1 MVGMVALF
9 MCGIAVTLGQSHPAT
24 ETPKYDPARHLAFIE
39 KRMGDASKAV
49 ADIKAS
55 KIELRAAVQKLGTI
69 LGESRK
75 LQGSLSAYIKS
86 AKTGSGKTLRLIQV
100 SGLFDAYLSS
110 AILELDGDADSGE
123 LATSLEKRLKQRI
136 TASKE

>member
-1 MVGMVALF
+1 MVAVF
-9 MCGIAVTLGQSHPAT
+9 VCGIAVALGQSHPAGD
-24 ETPKYDPARHLAFIE
+24 TPKYDPAKHLAFIE
-39 KRMGDASKAV
+39 KRMADVGKTV

-55 KIELRAAVQKLGTI
+55 KIELRAAVQKLGTM

-75 LQGSLSAYIKS
+75 LQSSLSAYMKTVS
-86 AKTGSGKTLRLIQV
+86 AGSGKALRIIQV

-123 LATSLEKRLKQRI
+123 LAISLEKRLKQRI
-136 TASKE
+136 SASKE